1 MASRSL
7 GNLSFPTQ
15 HVSSKTQFVFG
26 SKPQF
31 VSFSGALRKPVRQK
45 FSTRVMGS
53 SASSSQKPDS
63 IQEPGKVDYTSISD
77 EEWKKRLTGEQFYIT
92 RQKGTERA
100 FTGEYWNTKTP
111 GAYHCI
117 CCDTPLF
124 EKFFVQLVMLILAM
138 SLMMARH
145 PLGNCF
151 PETET
156 KVRDDFKQCVAM
168 MGFLLKLDEPLIDV
182 QALFHQESL
191 AGQSSFL
198 VDDALD
204 RESAVFR
211 CFEYVWFN
219 CKKEMVPHQRKLYM
233 VDSVGCCSDTSMEPW
248 PGVGS
253 RNWR

>member
-1 MASRSL
+1 MCAKVRR
-7 GNLSFPTQ
+7 NLSFPTQ

-124 EKFFVQLVMLILAM
+124 ESSTKFDSGTGWPSYYQPIGNNVKSKLDLSIIFMPRQEVLCA
-138 SLMMARH
+138 ACDAH
-145 PLGNCF
+145 LGHVF
-151 PETET
+151 
-156 KVRDDFKQCVAM
+156 DDGPPPTGKRYCINSAS
-168 MGFLLKLDEPLIDV
+168 LKLKP
-182 QALFHQESL
+182 
-191 AGQSSFL
+191 
-198 VDDALD
+198 
-204 RESAVFR
+204 
-211 CFEYVWFN
+211 
-219 CKKEMVPHQRKLYM
+219 K
-233 VDSVGCCSDTSMEPW
+233 
-248 PGVGS
+248 
-253 RNWR
+253 